1 MGAARRIEAKGKV
14 SRRVREPYAWLGV
27 GALTLGIGAA
37 LAGAGVASADST
49 PSDGSASSATSARSA
64 GSASRGD
71 ADRQARVR
79 SAAVRTA
86 TAAANASAAAPAAT
100 AKTARLTDT
109 VSSRVRLATAPK
121 AAALSNARFTLP
133 APPWKPGSLVQA
145 AFQHGVVLHALQGQ
159 VLGYQPTAQASQFAS
174 SGVDVA
180 PTVAGMI
187 NAYAEGQSLEYTV
200 TAEPLNGSVTIDDS
214 GSFIYTPNPDFGV
227 EGGSDVFGVEVTN
240 TARTLLNLFGVP
252 GLSTEIMVPVTI
264 KPVDYAAL
272 TAATSSS
279 TAGFTIV
286 NQTYRP
292 VVIDGYLKYDGVIS
306 GAAIGTVLAPAGNPG
321 SSASWLLNEQGEHQQ
336 VAVHMSVVDNP
347 ELAWWVEFQTKPS
360 NGSGHDLASCS
371 GNSGGV
377 QCSSDGYETA
387 YLMDPA
393 GTTVTVPA
401 TNAQQQSDYM
411 FSLCD
416 SSFSNCKYTYK
427 TTETEV
433 AYTNPVIPDGFN
445 PIVNMTSTQVWY
457 QQQWQTSTT
466 DTSSVTQTGTI
477 GVTVTAGMKDVMSAT
492 VAASYSYATQETI
505 ATASTYT
512 QTLNIYAQPGET
524 LYLYSE
530 TPNLLQYGD
539 WTLSYGAT
547 TYNLQDVWYLSPSS
561 GGPAYFVP
569 YTCTTGSAECNAAAL
584 GYQQNPV
591 VAPTSVTAYLPA
603 PSYVLD

>member
-1 MGAARRIEAKGKV
+1 M
-14 SRRVREPYAWLGV
+14 
-27 GALTLGIGAA
+27 
-37 LAGAGVASADST
+37 
-49 PSDGSASSATSARSA
+49 
-64 GSASRGD
+64 
-71 ADRQARVR
+71 
-79 SAAVRTA
+79 
-86 TAAANASAAAPAAT
+86 
-100 AKTARLTDT
+100 
-109 VSSRVRLATAPK
+109 APK
-121 AAALSNARFTLP
+121 AAAVSSAAVTPP
-133 APPWKPGSLVQA
+133 APSWQPGSL
-145 AFQHGVVLHALQGQ
+145 LHALVPAYKPGALLHAIEGQ
-159 VLGYQPTAQASQFAS
+159 VQGYKPTAQASQFAA

-200 TAEPLNGSVTIDDS
+200 TAEPLNGTVTIDDS
-214 GSFIYTPNPDFGV
+214 GSFVYTPDPNFA
-227 EGGSDVFGVEVTN
+227 EIGGGDVFTVKVTN

-252 GLSTEIMVPVTI
+252 GLSTDVMVPVTMA
-264 KPVDYAAL
+264 PVDNAAL

-279 TAGFTIV
+279 TANYTIF

-360 NGSGHDLASCS
+360 NGSGHDTTACS

-377 QCSSDGYETA
+377 QCSTDGYQTA
-387 YLMDPA
+387 WLMDPA

-401 TNAQQQSDYM
+401 ADAQQQSDYL

-427 TTETEV
+427 TTETNV
-433 AYTNPVIPDGFN
+433 AYTNPLIPDGFN
-445 PIVNMTSTQVWY
+445 PIVNLTSTQVWY
-457 QQQWQTSTT
+457 QQSWQTSTT
-466 DTSSVTQTGTI
+466 DTSSVTQTGTV
-477 GVTVTAGMKDVMSAT
+477 GVSVTGGQKDVMSAT
-492 VAASYSYATQETI
+492 VSASYSYATGKSI

-569 YTCTTGSAECNAAAL
+569 YTCSIGSDECTSAAI

-591 VAPTSVTAYLPA
+591 VAPTSVTAYLPT